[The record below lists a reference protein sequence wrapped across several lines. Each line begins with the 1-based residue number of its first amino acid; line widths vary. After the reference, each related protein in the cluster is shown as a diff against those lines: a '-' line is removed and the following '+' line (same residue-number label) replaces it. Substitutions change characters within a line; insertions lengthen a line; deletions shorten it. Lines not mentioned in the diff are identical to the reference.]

1 MFEND
6 DDDNNINEFLNDESS
21 SNTEKIINA
30 ISKIEVGIIS
40 AIAGFF
46 ENISLIEETQ
56 AIEDTIT
63 LNTLNIVGEIQSLR
77 EILTNL
83 PSLKDND
90 SNIQN
95 NNQSEII
102 EKLDS
107 IIENFKDAS
116 NKPIPPI
123 EPKINININEALKPL
138 NQKLEAINSFINEIN
153 VQIKTLK
160 PQNVENY
167 SNEQNANEIFNDNEV
182 NNNDNI
188 IESLNC
194 LNENLQ
200 NVKEVIEND
209 KNNQEIFDS
218 LNNLNEN
225 LQNVKEVIE
234 SDKNNQEIFDSLN
247 NLNENLQDLKDIFDS
262 NEYEI
267 CNKLSSDIQ
276 NLIKAIEINE
286 DIYNHQTQNDIFEA
300 INNLNSKISII
311 THTYEDTNETDVK
324 NLFVCIDDIIK
335 LLNGIDVNLKTYE
348 EKQNSID
355 VKYEF
360 DSLKAELSQLID
372 DKTSDI
378 AGNQS
383 YNVNEIINAIKS
395 IQDHIS
401 NLNQVK
407 IESDDEKTNAFRE
420 EINSNLTKL
429 SQLIEYSSSLYSS
442 EIQNEIKET
451 KDTIIQSVA
460 VFFENFNFVQE
471 QEAIQNCIEQSK
483 NDINDKI
490 NQTYIKIDDKLT
502 PIASTIQNID
512 VLKDNIGKINNVF
525 FKSSDEL
532 DNDNETYIYT
542 FIDLEND
549 IIKLN
554 MMLNDLQ
561 ASVSQNL
568 DESKNTIKDELSN
581 VSNIVESFKN
591 ENTSLIKNEISNV
604 TEIVESY
611 KNENTLLIKD
621 EISNLSSVVESTN
634 EDISSISK
642 RTNKLIILADEAQN
656 TYNSNVEK
664 FKKLTSEI
672 IAQINNLTKLGIDFS
687 KVIKTQNLIA
697 SNINNLN
704 EAFVYLGTWIDGVD
718 LIFKSIQE
726 NVNST
731 VKNEDLNLVRISFED
746 RLNSI
751 ENTISNIDN
760 SLNDV
765 TLKLNS
771 YEEINVNIE
780 DKIGSFD
787 ETFENIENNINDN
800 NFKINNLSEQIAD
813 VENSFNNN
821 LVSKLDRVNE
831 VIEELQNSYEET
843 NSNINE
849 KIENIE
855 NKLSNKADYSDKL
868 NEILQKLKENE
879 EKNNE
884 ISKQLEQKELLFEQM
899 THEMDNVRKL
909 NAKINGIEDII
920 TRLDKKITRIV
931 NYIDED

>member
-1 MFEND
+1 MFENE
-6 DDDNNINEFLNDESS
+6 DDNNINEFLDDESS

-30 ISKIEVGIIS
+30 VSKIEVGIIS

-107 IIENFKDAS
+107 IIENFKAVS

-138 NQKLEAINSFINEIN
+138 NQKLEAINCFINEIN
-153 VQIKTLK
+153 SQIKTLK
-160 PQNVENY
+160 AQNIENY
-167 SNEQNANEIFNDNEV
+167 SNEQNAKEIFNANEV

-200 NVKEVIEND
+200 NVKQVVESD
-209 KNNQEIFDS
+209 KHSQEIFDS
-218 LNNLNEN
+218 LNNLN
-225 LQNVKEVIE
+225 Q
-234 SDKNNQEIFDSLN
+234 
-247 NLNENLQDLKDIFDS
+247 NLQDLKDILDS

-311 THTYEDTNETDVK
+311 THTYEETNETDVK
-324 NLFVCIDDIIK
+324 NLFVSIDDIIN
-335 LLNGIDVNLKTYE
+335 LLNSIDDNLKTYE
-348 EKQNSID
+348 EKQNSVD

-407 IESDDEKTNAFRE
+407 IESDEEKTNAFRE

-471 QEAIQNCIEQSK
+471 QEGIQNCIEQSK

-512 VLKDNIGKINNVF
+512 VLKDNIGKINDVF

-532 DNDNETYIYT
+532 DNYNETYIYT

-561 ASVSQNL
+561 ASISQNL

-581 VSNIVESFKN
+581 VSNIVESFKI

-718 LIFKSIQE
+718 LIFKSLQE

-731 VKNEDLNLVRISFED
+731 VKNEDLNLVRI
-746 RLNSI
+746 
-751 ENTISNIDN
+751 
-760 SLNDV
+760 
-765 TLKLNS
+765 
-771 YEEINVNIE
+771 
-780 DKIGSFD
+780 
-787 ETFENIENNINDN
+787 
-800 NFKINNLSEQIAD
+800 
-813 VENSFNNN
+813 
-821 LVSKLDRVNE
+821 
-831 VIEELQNSYEET
+831 
-843 NSNINE
+843 
-849 KIENIE
+849 
-855 NKLSNKADYSDKL
+855 
-868 NEILQKLKENE
+868 
-879 EKNNE
+879 
-884 ISKQLEQKELLFEQM
+884 
-899 THEMDNVRKL
+899 
-909 NAKINGIEDII
+909 
-920 TRLDKKITRIV
+920 
-931 NYIDED
+931 